1 MVKIMTHLHMQW
13 YESLCN
19 KTYMLNYLLCA
30 DMHIC
35 TWCLNHKQKYK
46 IELWLAKLKNT
57 KNLPNMCSLSKGQLI
72 PFFFFFCIPTHSD
85 FVVYNLTVGRS
96 DLLPLQK
103 FSVCARGAGWWGLST
118 AEGVTALYLQ
128 YVFSQHDVTS
138 SLSLICS
145 FVGFDTLSCETVD
158 R

>member
-1 MVKIMTHLHMQW
+1 MVSQTEK
-13 YESLCN
+13 Y
-19 KTYMLNYLLCA
+19 
-30 DMHIC
+30 
-35 TWCLNHKQKYK
+35 QKSPQYVFT
-46 IELWLAKLKNT
+46 I
-57 KNLPNMCSLSKGQLI
+57 KGTTDSI
-72 PFFFFFCIPTHSD
+72 FFFFFCIPTHSD